1 MAELEI
7 DKSNL
12 PRVLDVCHSFAVLED
27 GALAHNL
34 QEQEIEHFYNSNVQ
48 KNQLVQHDVRIAR
61 RLQHEEEERGHPNPN
76 PKPIPTAIPIAI
88 KPRRREEQDFE
99 YATRVQEE
107 ILRQAEETR
116 RREEED
122 EEMAKRLQEE
132 EALEIRRQR
141 AEAGCLEDAP
151 LSEGLISLQLEV
163 LRQVQRDAELARR
176 LQEEDTEEVEEEE
189 EEEERDR
196 DTQRRGSQPPDSPQ
210 TEGPDINFRAAQ
222 VAQDEEIAH
231 YMQRHQRK
239 GHRRPRDPSD
249 RQSRSLELSSEDRET
264 PDRKVVPLQLPRER
278 LNSQGLHSPGEE
290 GSPEHQTSIPCYTML
305 QTQPIRN
312 IAEELDPTFQA
323 RKRDSQLMANA
334 ASPDIFLVNRT
345 PHSVYYDYLPEPAFI
360 PPTKRQ
366 SDKSGGRHKAKDKRE
381 NCKQQ

>member
-1 MAELEI
+1 MTELEI
-7 DKSNL
+7 DKSHL
-12 PRVLDVCHSFAVLED
+12 PRVLDVCQCFAVLED

-34 QEQEIEHFYNSNVQ
+34 QEQEIEHFYNSNIQ

-61 RLQHEEEERGHPNPN
+61 RLQDEEEERGHPWGHD
-76 PKPIPTAIPIAI
+76 
-88 KPRRREEQDFE
+88 PRRREEQDFE
-99 YATRVQEE
+99 YAQRIQEE
-107 ILRQAEETR
+107 MLRQAEEAR

-141 AEAGCLEDAP
+141 AEAGCPEDSP

-176 LQEEDTEEVEEEE
+176 LQEEDAEEEA
-189 EEEERDR
+189 DR
-196 DTQRRGSQPPDSPQ
+196 EPQRRGSQSPDSPQ
-210 TEGPDINFRAAQ
+210 PEEPDVGFRAAQ

-239 GHRRPRDPSD
+239 GHRRPRDPPE
-249 RQSRSLELSSEDRET
+249 RQSRSPEHSEDGET
-264 PDRKVVPLQLPRER
+264 PGRKVVPLQLPRER
-278 LNSQGLHSPGEE
+278 LNSEGLHSPGEE
-290 GSPEHQTSIPCYTML
+290 GSPEREHSLPSYTML

-323 RKRDSQLMANA
+323 RKRDSQLMGSA
-334 ASPDIFLVNRT
+334 APSGICLANRT

-366 SDKSGGRHKAKDKRE
+366 SDKSGRPKAKDKRE